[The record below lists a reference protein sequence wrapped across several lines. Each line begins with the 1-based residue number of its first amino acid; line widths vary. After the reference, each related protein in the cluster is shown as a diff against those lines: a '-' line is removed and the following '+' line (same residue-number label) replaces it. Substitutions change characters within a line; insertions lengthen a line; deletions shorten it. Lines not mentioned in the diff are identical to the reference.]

1 MSAAML
7 AAHFGERF
15 RRDLSQALRAAVT
28 AIIFVLLGVSW
39 APAHDLI
46 GSAGVEEYLERID
59 EINAIIAKGDS
70 VEQRADALFALGD
83 TVDRITSFLYG
94 DLTAHGELGLASTV
108 LVNELEARGIELS
121 YWPEARRY
129 KSYLAPFEQY
139 VALLSEGPKRAD
151 ALFRILQGRFYDSFI
166 YDPLQPVDLDW
177 PGLLARIKDAESF
190 LARYPEHGGREEVQ
204 FIVAVGYVRVVQQA
218 PDAQAARAYRERAR
232 TALAEFQDNYPDSMR
247 AVAAEVLMEGLA
259 AAE

>member
-1 MSAAML
+1 MSAAMP
-7 AAHFGERF
+7 AAHFGECP
-15 RRDLSQALRAAVT
+15 RRDPGQALRAAVI
-28 AIIFVLLGVSW
+28 AIIAFLLGVSS
-39 APAHDLI
+39 ALAHDLI

-59 EINAIIAKGDS
+59 EINATISKGNS
-70 VEQRADALFALGD
+70 VEQRADAFFALGD
-83 TVDRITSFLYG
+83 TVDGLTGILYR
-94 DLTAHGELGLASTV
+94 DVAAHGELGLASTV

-151 ALFRILQGRFYDSFI
+151 ALFRIIQGQFYDSFI

-190 LARYPEHGGREEVQ
+190 LARYPEHAGREEVQ
-204 FIVAVGYVRVVQQA
+204 FIVAVGYVRVVKQA
-218 PDAQAARAYRERAR
+218 PDAQASLAYKERAR

-259 AAE
+259 TAD